1 MYCKIIDNCII
12 EIRGSSRNVICQHF
26 VCMHMQIGFQVKILL
41 LLLILD
47 QGYNKDFYIVSKYY
61 SLNKSCFIG
70 FNFIDSLKK
79 KIYMMV
85 STMVSKKDLS
95 L

>member
-1 MYCKIIDNCII
+1 MLYV
-12 EIRGSSRNVICQHF
+12 NVF
-26 VCMHMQIGFQVKILL
+26 VCMYMQIGFQVKIFL

-79 KIYMMV
+79 KYI
-85 STMVSKKDLS
+85 
-95 L
+95 